1 MAQTKDLLETKQCLR
16 NTNITQE
23 KLPRVNKY
31 NRELTSSESE
41 SESESEL
48 SLDSLFFL
56 TGLAVVSW
64 KYIENVSITL

>member
-1 MAQTKDLLETKQCLR
+1 MFKKYKYHTREVTKSKQVQQR
-16 NTNITQE
+16 
-23 KLPRVNKY
+23 
-31 NRELTSSESE
+31 TSSESE